1 MYSRLC
7 MCDVCT
13 EGRLLRGKKKGEK
26 KKGKNEKK
34 ENVPRR
40 AGALFRCPWVTD

>member
-13 EGRLLRGKKKGEK
+13 EGRLLRGKKRGEK
-26 KKGKNEKK
+26 KKEKRK
-34 ENVPRR
+34 RKKTFQ
-40 AGALFRCPWVTD
+40 GARVRSFDVLG

>member
-13 EGRLLRGKKKGEK
+13 KERLFERGKKNKEK
-26 KKGKNEKK
+26 KNNEK
-34 ENVPRR
+34 
-40 AGALFRCPWVTD
+40 